1 MTMQVKKTRWSRV
14 YESSEEELTDFL
26 SSRKLTAERHT
37 LSEFETA
44 EPQTSPHGTT
54 LWCAEGSMTVQ
65 AASTKLSVQPGD
77 SVQLPAATPFTLLAG
92 ISGCVYYE
100 ATN

>member
-1 MTMQVKKTRWSRV
+1 MQPKKTRWSRV

-26 SSRKLTAERHT
+26 RSRKLAAERHT
-37 LSEFETA
+37 LSEFETT
-44 EPQTSPHGTT
+44 EQQTTPRDVT

-65 AASTKLSVQPGD
+65 TDSTKLSIQPGD
-77 SVQLPAATPFTLLAG
+77 SIQLPAGTVFALLAG

-100 ATN
+100 STS